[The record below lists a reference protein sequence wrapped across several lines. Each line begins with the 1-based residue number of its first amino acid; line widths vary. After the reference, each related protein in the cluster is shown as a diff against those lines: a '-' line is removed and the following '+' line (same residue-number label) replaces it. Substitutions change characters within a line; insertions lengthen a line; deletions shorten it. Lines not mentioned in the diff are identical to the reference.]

1 MEKWRVKSSQI
12 YELHPSIFKKH
23 CIEVTSIDPS
33 ENISAGSHLGLGDG
47 FVLIRWQAIDENTDD
62 LFLSQQGTFSFT
74 QNQIS

>member
-12 YELHPSIFKKH
+12 YELHPSTLKKH
-23 CIEVTSIDPS
+23 GIEVTSIDPS
-33 ENISAGSHLGLGDG
+33 ENISAGSHLRLGDG